1 MKKAPVF
8 LEKYFAAVSAL
19 ARKDLRKRFP
29 IGSKWIEWH
38 PSCSELVSNPNA
50 RSETLP

>member
-8 LEKYFAAVSAL
+8 LEKSFAAVSAL
-19 ARKDLRKRFP
+19 AMRDLRKRCP

-38 PSCSELVSNPNA
+38 PVTYHFIVEDREL
-50 RSETLP
+50 L